1 MTIHGQSDLSVT
13 TNFASL
19 TGFAARACTHAMTS
33 NKAYYETE
41 APYLRTTSSTVK
53 KQGENGDNIALQEA
67 DAAAGGNNWQLSSAG
82 ESGLMRSPSVLWR
95 NRSRKT
101 LSGGESEVDESNG
114 AYSSPDRKASDI
126 QEDTEGSTQAIE
138 PDWRLRD
145 RMKTVSVGLVL
156 SLNVGTD
163 PPDVVKPHPCAVL
176 QCWMNPLTVSRSKA
190 KELIGERLEQQYA
203 KWQLA
208 KSSGNAASR
217 QLRHR
222 RTTDPT
228 VEEVRNLCLSMRR
241 QARNERVLLHYNGH
255 GVPRPTDHGEIWVF
269 DENHTEYIP
278 LPITDV
284 RQWMGKPAIVVLD
297 CSSAG
302 VLLPFLTTPL
312 NEDPSTIGPR
322 DPNRGTN
329 APEDIANQWVRDT
342 IVLAPCDAKELLP
355 MDPAYPA
362 DIFTSC
368 LTTPILMALHWF
380 LRRNPMPGLDPSM
393 VDKIP
398 GKSGD
403 RKTPLGELNWIFTA
417 VTDSIAWN
425 VLPKHLFQRLF
436 RQDLLVASLFRNFL
450 LADRI
455 LRQLGCTPVS
465 YPALP
470 PTADHP
476 LWQAW
481 DLACETLL
489 FQLVKEGFFQHIATT
504 NIGTEESEEDSTVA
518 PKDPVAT
525 EIPPQEQLLSVSS
538 PFFSEQLTAF
548 EVWLDFAAIHRINLE
563 SGKLHQSPEQLPVVL
578 QVLLSQ
584 MHRIRALTLLKRFL
598 DLGPWAVNLSLSLGI
613 FPYVMK
619 LLQSPEYKSLLVSI
633 WASILAFDPSCRVDL
648 LKDGAFHH
656 FIQHLMW
663 GLKNDSTEDVTS
675 AARER
680 TLAAYILAVAC
691 HEYPA
696 GQAESARLNLHG
708 TCCALLSSYEQG
720 EQNQTD
726 NTADMH
732 LPAHF
737 RLWLVLSLAS
747 VVVENSAVQAEA
759 YAAGAHK
766 RLSARL
772 SDRNTQVRAAA
783 CYALGCLIGRNSKS
797 SPSRSSSMHDIA
809 GLVRQQMGVPSSTMV
824 SPQHLSNMV
833 MPNPLA
839 GTAGLQSSFVQGL
852 PSNLTMTQPHQRL
865 QTHHLVSPG
874 SVSHYPQPI
883 LHLPSNQA
891 TPTGPAFW
899 NPAMRPDGQQH
910 AFIMPGGTGHPQS
923 NATPA
928 GFLPLDPTPFQPTPL
943 SMDPSPR
950 QKPSVYEDSQRLEL
964 DLFSMDKLLSCTHD
978 ACVFVRYEA
987 VIGLSS
993 CVGKYLECFVEIA
1006 SSSMPDQAISDDYL
1020 DRDTV
1025 DRFRPAWTRL
1035 RTIQKEEIHPRVLT
1049 AAKSI
1054 ISVVNE
1060 QLLYPSE
1067 SEVDSD
1073 RKMRRKSELQTN
1085 HTLADQLASVLAN
1098 IDEDNEADGHTVTG
1112 GSDLRQATLKQTN
1125 DLRRVSSEMIHSDV
1139 GMAALP
1145 SKLGS
1150 QHRKIEVE
1158 SERPTYS
1165 LPRSDFFKWQ
1175 TESFDHT
1182 FTGAGDGDDE
1192 IDPLSP
1198 EGATRLYHERRVS
1211 ATTESAKRMAERY
1224 ATLAPKP
1231 PKAAKRGIELI
1242 LQDEDEEA
1250 MVAADEESN
1259 AKKRELAFKEVQ
1271 MLRNDGVKM
1280 TSMLSF
1286 HPFED
1291 FLVSCDGSDQI
1302 ATWDTNTGKRSVAFS
1317 NENPDG
1323 TRMTS
1328 CCWINEKTS
1337 KSMVMVGTDDG
1348 AVRLWGGMID
1358 GVGRA
1363 TGTTSLVTAFHALPM
1378 SLSESSRSGLV
1389 CEWQSER
1396 GRLITGGSS
1405 QYLRSWDVESEQ
1417 ISVELETHTTSHIST
1432 LTSAYDP
1439 YMSSPSGLGPDII
1452 VAGLSD
1458 GALRIFD
1465 IRSQRTAQEMQ
1476 SGNSRLS
1483 KRNGARATQYSEHK
1497 SWVVRTAFTN
1507 YANKCEIVSGTL
1519 AGEIKFW
1526 DLRMSSSIRTI
1537 EAQRSTMTTLAVH
1550 PQIPML
1556 ATGSHAQF
1564 IKMLTPDGDTLQV
1577 LRYHEKMVNHRIGPV
1592 SFVAFHPFKP
1602 LLAAGATDSMI
1613 GLYAPVKKSY

>member
-1 MTIHGQSDLSVT
+1 MTNRKI
-13 TNFASL
+13 
-19 TGFAARACTHAMTS
+19 
-33 NKAYYETE
+33 YYGLE
-41 APYLRTTSSTVK
+41 APYLVSKSTTVK
-53 KQGENGDNIALQEA
+53 KQGDNGEAPQEA
-67 DAAAGGNNWQLSSAG
+67 DAAAGGNSVRVASVHRQISAAG
-82 ESGLMRSPSVLWR
+82 ESALGRSPSMLWR
-95 NRSRKT
+95 NRSRKSLQGT
-101 LSGGESEVDESNG
+101 ESESDDANG
-114 AYSSPDRKASDI
+114 SHPSPDRKASDSQ
-126 QEDTEGSTQAIE
+126 QEDQEPSAQSIT

-163 PPDVVKPHPCAVL
+163 PPDIVKPHPCAVL

-203 KWQLA
+203 KWQFA
-208 KSSGNAASR
+208 KSTGNAANR
-217 QLRHR
+217 QSRHR
-222 RTTDPT
+222 RTIDPT

-269 DENHTEYIP
+269 DNMHTEYIP

-284 RQWMGKPAIVVLD
+284 RLWIGKPAIVVLD
-297 CSSAG
+297 CSAAG
-302 VLLPFLTTPL
+302 ILLPYLTKSLTEELPPGSRDS
-312 NEDPSTIGPR
+312 NPGGVASEDT
-322 DPNRGTN
+322 
-329 APEDIANQWVRDT
+329 ANLWVKDT
-342 IVLAPCDAKELLP
+342 IVLAPCDAKEILP

-368 LTTPILMALHWF
+368 LTTPIYMALHWF
-380 LRRNPMPGLDPSM
+380 LRRTPMTGLDPSM
-393 VDKIP
+393 VEKIP
-398 GKSGD
+398 GKAGD

-455 LRQLGCTPVS
+455 LRHLGCTPVS

-489 FQLVKEGFFQHIATT
+489 FQLVSEGFFDNVATAS
-504 NIGTEESEEDSTVA
+504 GTEESENEPTIG

-525 EIPPQEQLLSVSS
+525 ESPPQQECLSVTS
-538 PFFSEQLTAF
+538 PFFAEQLTAF
-548 EVWLDFAAIHRINLE
+548 EIWLDFAAIHKVNLA
-563 SGKLHQSPEQLPVVL
+563 SGKLQQSPEQLPVVL

-663 GLKNDSTEDVTS
+663 GLKSEGAVNVTE

-726 NTADMH
+726 DTVEKH

-747 VVVENSAVQAEA
+747 ALVDNSGVQAEA
-759 YAAGAHK
+759 YAAGAHQ
-766 RLSARL
+766 RLAARM
-772 SDRNTQVRAAA
+772 SDQNTQVRAAV
-783 CYALGCLIGRNSKS
+783 CYALGSLIGRTSKG

-809 GLVRQQMGVPSSTMV
+809 GFVRQQMGGQSSTLV
-824 SPQHLSNMV
+824 PAQHLPNV
-833 MPNPLA
+833 MMQNPA
-839 GTAGLQSSFVQGL
+839 TGTGGLQSPFMQGI
-852 PSNLTMTQPHQRL
+852 PSNLSLAQSQRHQG
-865 QTHHLVSPG
+865 HHLVHPG
-874 SVSHYPQPI
+874 SAARQPALNIPSSHI
-883 LHLPSNQA
+883 
-891 TPTGPAFW
+891 TPPVPTFW
-899 NPAMRPDGQQH
+899 NPAMPTMRADGQQQ
-910 AFIMPGGTGHPQS
+910 AFIMPIGTTHSQAPHAS
-923 NATPA
+923 
-928 GFLPLDPTPFQPTPL
+928 FLPLDPIPFQPSPL
-943 SMDPSPR
+943 SMDTPLR
-950 QKPSVYEDSQRLEL
+950 NKPSMYEDTQRLEL
-964 DLFSMDKLLSCTHD
+964 DLFAMDKLIVGTHD
-978 ACVFVRYEA
+978 SCVLVRYEA

-993 CVGKYLECFVEIA
+993 CVAKYLECFIA
-1006 SSSMPDQAISDDYL
+1006 IAASSMPDQGANTEYL
-1020 DRDTV
+1020 DTDTV

-1035 RTIQKEEIHPRVLT
+1035 RAIQKDELHPRVLR

-1054 ISVVNE
+1054 ISVVHEN
-1060 QLLYPSE
+1060 LLYPGDY
-1067 SEVDSD
+1067 EVDGN
-1073 RKMRRKSELQTN
+1073 RKARRKSDLQTN

-1098 IDEDNEADGHTVTG
+1098 IDEENEADTRLDTG
-1112 GSDLRQATLKQTN
+1112 ESKSRPMPTRQTS
-1125 DLRRVSSEMIHSDV
+1125 DLRRVSSETMHSDV
-1139 GMAALP
+1139 GISSLP
-1145 SKLGS
+1145 SNFGS
-1150 QHRKIEVE
+1150 QPQKVDNEG
-1158 SERPTYS
+1158 ERLSYS
-1165 LPRSDFFKWQ
+1165 LPRSNFFQWQ
-1175 TESFDHT
+1175 IASFDHT
-1182 FTGAGDGDDE
+1182 FSGQAENNED

-1198 EGATRLYHERRVS
+1198 EGATRLYHERRVL
-1211 ATTESAKRMAERY
+1211 AITENARRMADHY
-1224 ATLAPKP
+1224 SALAPKP
-1231 PKAAKRGIELI
+1231 PKAEKRGIELI
-1242 LQDEDEEA
+1242 LQDDDEDAVGAVDEE
-1250 MVAADEESN
+1250 VN
-1259 AKKRELAFKEVQ
+1259 VKKRELAFKEVH
-1271 MLRNDGVKM
+1271 MLRNEGVKM

-1291 FLVSCDGSDQI
+1291 FLVSCDSSDQI
-1302 ATWDTNTGKRSVAFS
+1302 ATWDTNSGRRSLAFS

-1323 TRMTS
+1323 TRITS

-1337 KSMVMVGTDDG
+1337 KSMVLVGTDDG

-1358 GVGRA
+1358 EIGIP
-1363 TGTTSLVTAFHALPM
+1363 TGTTSLVTAFSALPM
-1378 SLSESSRSGLV
+1378 SLPVSSGSGLV
-1389 CEWQSER
+1389 CEWQPEK
-1396 GRLITGGSS
+1396 GRLITAGSS
-1405 QYLRSWDVESEQ
+1405 QILRSWDVESEQ
-1417 ISVELETHTTSHIST
+1417 ISVELETHTTSHITT

-1439 YMSSPSGLGPDII
+1439 FMSSPSGLGPDII

-1458 GALRIFD
+1458 GALRIYD
-1465 IRSQRTAQEMQ
+1465 IRSRRTAQELL
-1476 SGNSRLS
+1476 SGHGSRGS
-1483 KRNGARATQYSEHK
+1483 KRTGARATLYSEHK

-1507 YANKCEIVSGTL
+1507 YANKSEIVSGTL

-1537 EAQRSTMTTLAVH
+1537 EGQRSTMTTLAVH
-1550 PQIPML
+1550 PHIPML

-1577 LRYHEKMVNHRIGPV
+1577 LRYHEKMANHRIGPV

-1613 GLYAPVKKSY
+1613 GLYAPIKKLF